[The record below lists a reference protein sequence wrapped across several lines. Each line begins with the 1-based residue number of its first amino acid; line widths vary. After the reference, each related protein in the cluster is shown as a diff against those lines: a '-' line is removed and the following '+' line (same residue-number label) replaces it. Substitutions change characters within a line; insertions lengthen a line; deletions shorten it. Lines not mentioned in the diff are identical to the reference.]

1 MAEKIQN
8 DVPENILQAMKEA
21 IPGLP
26 LYKKRVLAQEYL
38 IRPLTLED
46 HKSLEEWNRTNPN
59 ATTTQFDE
67 RIFNMAVLYPKIP
80 IEERA
85 NMPCGIYPTISQVV
99 QQQSGIEGVGPYAR
113 VLPMGEIVE
122 TIQEMEGWGEPTE
135 EDIAKVKAMIPL
147 QPGTNV
153 KWSIL
158 KVTVGSL
165 VFLIRGV
172 GRLEFNKIALKPNDD
187 QETEVLGAGLLWP
200 TGVDME
206 RLPAGIPTKVANIIM
221 EQSGF
226 TYDLSVQEV

>member
-1 MAEKIQN
+1 M
-8 DVPENILQAMKEA
+8 
-21 IPGLP
+21 
-26 LYKKRVLAQEYL
+26 
-38 IRPLTLED
+38 
-46 HKSLEEWNRTNPN
+46 
-59 ATTTQFDE
+59 
-67 RIFNMAVLYPKIP
+67 
-80 IEERA
+80 
-85 NMPCGIYPTISQVV
+85 
-99 QQQSGIEGVGPYAR
+99 
-113 VLPMGEIVE
+113 
-122 TIQEMEGWGEPTE
+122 
-135 EDIAKVKAMIPL
+135 
-147 QPGTNV
+147 